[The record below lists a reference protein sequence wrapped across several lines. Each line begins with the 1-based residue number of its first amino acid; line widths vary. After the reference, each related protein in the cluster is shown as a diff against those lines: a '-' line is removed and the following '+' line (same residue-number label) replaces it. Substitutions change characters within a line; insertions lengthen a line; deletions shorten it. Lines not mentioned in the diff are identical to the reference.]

1 MKLKPAIEQLKN
13 SSLPFLP
20 FFMRSSTNGDLKV
33 RSGNDEENSFVV
45 ATATPYPAT
54 S

>member
-1 MKLKPAIEQLKN
+1 MKSKPLKIRKRRI
-13 SSLPFLP
+13 PFLP
-20 FFMRSSTNGDLKV
+20 FFMRSSTNGALKV
-33 RSGNDEENSFVV
+33 RSGNDKENSFVV